1 MDRLNVE
8 GGSIALGHPFG
19 VTGARL
25 AGHVLIEGRRRGARY
40 AVVTMCI
47 GGGMGAAGL
56 KRVPRRSARV
66 PGGQAAPAPVR
77 QGRPGQAAGA
87 RRHGRMARHPE
98 PARLVGQPLA
108 RGIRWHRLERHAE
121 IHLRQ

>member
-1 MDRLNVE
+1 MPSSRCASAAAWARPACLKSIKDRH
-8 GGSIALGHPFG
+8 GPRIHP
-19 VTGARL
+19 
-25 AGHVLIEGRRRGARY
+25 RR
-40 AVVTMCI
+40 
-47 GGGMGAAGL
+47 